1 MSREEV
7 AGIIYNMY
15 GDSAQVDEVY
25 KIVGGMWE
33 DLGSVSRAELVMDWR
48 RLGKSER
55 ALWPNFAAFL
65 RDCMVDRGGSL
76 LPLSEFV
83 AMFGRV
89 GIIGR

>member
-48 RLGKSER
+48 RLGKSEK
-55 ALWPNFAAFL
+55 ALYPRFSDFL
-65 RDCMVDRGGSL
+65 EACLSDAGQLMPL
-76 LPLSEFV
+76 LDYV